1 MPGKAS
7 SAAALLLGAAL
18 AGPALAEVGPHA
30 LINVSE
36 RLLRIYNREDAPAL
50 HGLLAPPLQARY
62 PVEALRTTLTH
73 CRVLTHD
80 IFRFSIPSW
89 GARRFGFFAAYT
101 ETSVFEMILEIDD
114 NEKIIHL
121 VITDNLAAKEQQC
134 QISYLH

>member
-7 SAAALLLGAAL
+7 SAAAFLLGAAL

-30 LINVSE
+30 LINMSE
-36 RLLRIYNREDAPAL
+36 ELLRIYNREDAPAL
-50 HGLLAPPLQARY
+50 YGLLAPPLQAKY
-62 PVEALRTTLTH
+62 PVEALRTTLTR

-114 NEKIIHL
+114 NEKIIHWVL
-121 VITDNLAAKEQQC
+121 TDNVTSGDQQC
-134 QISYLH
+134 AITG

>member
-36 RLLRIYNREDAPAL
+36 RLLRIYNAEDAPAL
-50 HGLLAPPLQARY
+50 HGLLAPPLQAKY
-62 PVEALRTTLTH
+62 PVETLRTTLTH

-114 NEKIIHL
+114 NEKIIHWVL
-121 VITDNLAAKEQQC
+121 TDNVTSGDQQC
-134 QISYLH
+134 AITG